1 MSTHSAGPLEPGRLI
16 LIRHGETDHNV
27 EQRIC
32 GWTDSALSQ
41 RGARQALLLGAHV
54 AAAYSG
60 IDHLYASPLQRA
72 WLTAQAIADQLG
84 LAIERLDDLR
94 EIHFGELEGLDV
106 AAFQERHPEIYAR
119 WSEPA
124 DLDLRWPGGESRSE
138 FRDRVRRALTPL
150 ERESRSRRVAVVSH
164 GGVIGSYL
172 AHLLAGDPSRWR
184 DYAVRNCS
192 VTEIA
197 WRAGVPVVVCR
208 DMVDHLVEA

>member
-1 MSTHSAGPLEPGRLI
+1 MSTVSAGTLEPGRLI

-41 RGARQALLLGAHV
+41 RGARQAQLLGAHV
-54 AAAYSG
+54 AGAYRG
-60 IDHLYASPLQRA
+60 IDRLCASPLQRA
-72 WLTAQAIADQLG
+72 WLTAQAIADR
-84 LAIERLDDLR
+84 LALPIERLDDLR
-94 EIHFGELEGLDV
+94 EIHFGDLEGLDV
-106 AAFQERHPEIYAR
+106 PAFQERHPEIYAR

-124 DLDLRWPGGESRSE
+124 DLDLRWPGGESRAE

-150 ERESRSRRVAVVSH
+150 ERESRSRQVAVVSH

-197 WRAGVPVVVCR
+197 WRAGQPVVVCR